1 MSPLSEREIYDAD
14 TRYLLDEWVH
24 SRKEVWNG
32 LYGLAA
38 ACTPQPWRN
47 LLDQSAYR
55 FDQMVESALKVQA
68 VGVDIALRPIQWMPF
83 FAFWSE
89 GARSLLMAAANA
101 QRIPAPAPPDAVAE
115 QERSVV
121 KLDAEFGSAPVLPA
135 ESGAP
140 HRGAERRGKNRPFKK
155 SGS

>member
-1 MSPLSEREIYDAD
+1 MSALTEREIHDAD

-47 LLDQSAYR
+47 LLDQSADR

-68 VGVDIALRPIQWMPF
+68 VGVDIALRPVQWIPF

-89 GARSLLMAAANA
+89 GARLLLKAAANA
-101 QRIPAPAPPDAVAE
+101 QRISDRAPPDAVAE
-115 QERSVV
+115 RERSAVN
-121 KLDAEFGSAPVLPA
+121 LDAEFGSASALPD